1 MATLSDL
8 PTPCL
13 LIERSRL
20 AANISAM
27 QARADAQ
34 GVRLRPHIKTHKS
47 TVLARMQQ
55 EAGARGVTV
64 ATVGEAEHFV
74 RAGFDDIR
82 IAYPVI
88 GRDRLERVADL
99 YADARLSFC
108 VDTLPGVRAASD
120 FFASRGVSAEVL
132 IEVNVGQNRC
142 GVDPEDARSVAF
154 ARTVAE
160 SPGIRLAGIL
170 THAGQ
175 VYKGPPEGVSKEE
188 SIRSVARR
196 ERDAML
202 RFAGRLREAE
212 LAEPGAFEI
221 SIGSTPTM
229 HVFENREEGGFRI
242 TEIRPGNYVL
252 HDVMQVALGS
262 VALTDCALTVLTTVV
277 SRHRTAS
284 GRERL
289 FADAGSKT
297 VTSDRGAGTD
307 GYGQLL
313 YDGLRMERLPH
324 ARIAALSE
332 EHAWIDVSGG
342 STLEVGDRI
351 RLVPNHACVCMHLHE
366 TAWLVDGEEVIDSL
380 PVDARMR
387 VP

>member
-47 TVLARMQQ
+47 TVLARMQR

-74 RAGFDDIR
+74 CAGFDDIR

-88 GRDRLERVADL
+88 GQNRLERVADL

-108 VDTLPGVRAASD
+108 VDTLPGVRAASH

-142 GVDPEDARSVAF
+142 GVDPEDARSVAL

-175 VYKGPPEGVSKEE
+175 VYKGPPEGISKEE
-188 SIRSVARR
+188 AIRAVSRH

-202 RFAGRLREAE
+202 RFAGRLREAG

-252 HDVMQVALGS
+252 HDTMQVALGA

-297 VTSDRGAGTD
+297 VTSDQGAGTD

>member
-1 MATLSDL
+1 MATLNDL

-20 AANISAM
+20 EANISAM
-27 QARADAQ
+27 QARADTQ

-47 TVLARMQQ
+47 TALARMQQ
-55 EAGARGVTV
+55 EAGASGVTV
-64 ATVGEAEHFV
+64 ATVGEAEHFA

-88 GRDRLERVADL
+88 GQDRLERVANL
-99 YADARLSFC
+99 CADARLSFC
-108 VDTLPGVRAASD
+108 VDTVPGVRAASD
-120 FFASRGVSAEVL
+120 FFTSRGVSAEVL

-142 GVDPEDARSVAF
+142 GVDPEDARSAAF

-188 SIRSVARR
+188 AIRAVSRR

-202 RFAGRLREAE
+202 RFAGRLREAG
-212 LAEPGAFEI
+212 LAKPGAFEI

-229 HVFENREEGGFRI
+229 HMFENREEGSFRI
-242 TEIRPGNYVL
+242 TEIRPGNYVF
-252 HDVMQVALGS
+252 HDAMQVALGA

-297 VTSDRGAGTD
+297 VTSDQGAGTD

-380 PVDARMR
+380 PIDARTR
-387 VP
+387 LP

>member
-1 MATLSDL
+1 MTTLNDL

-20 AANISAM
+20 GANLSAM

-64 ATVGEAEHFV
+64 ATVGEAEHFT

-88 GRDRLERVADL
+88 GQDRLERVANL
-99 YADARLSFC
+99 YADALLSFC
-108 VDTLPGVRAASD
+108 VDTVSGVRAASD
-120 FFASRGVSAEVL
+120 FFAARGISAEVL

-142 GVDPEDARSVAF
+142 GVDPEDARVVSF

-188 SIRSVARR
+188 AIRTVSRH

-202 RFAGRLREAE
+202 RFAGRLREAG

-229 HVFENREEGGFRI
+229 HLFENREEGGFRI
-242 TEIRPGNYVL
+242 TEIRPGNYVF
-252 HDVMQVALGS
+252 HDAMQVALGA

-297 VTSDRGAGTD
+297 VTSDQGALTD

-332 EHAWIDVSGG
+332 EHAWINVPGG

-351 RLVPNHACVCMHLHE
+351 RFVPNHACVCMHLYE
-366 TAWLVDGEEVIDSL
+366 TAWLVDGEEVIDAL
-380 PVDARMR
+380 PIDARTR